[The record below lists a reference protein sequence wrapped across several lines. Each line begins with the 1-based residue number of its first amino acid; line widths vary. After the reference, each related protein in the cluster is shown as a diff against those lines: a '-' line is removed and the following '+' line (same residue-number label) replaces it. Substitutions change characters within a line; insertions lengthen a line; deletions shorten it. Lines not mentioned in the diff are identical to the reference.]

1 MSASK
6 GPRLSRRQLL
16 GSSAAASL
24 GAIAAAAAPA
34 SEASAGTEPRSAIP
48 FYGRH
53 QAGVATVPQDHLA
66 FATFDVAEG
75 ANRRDVAA
83 VLAEWTSAS
92 ATLTA
97 GHPLPGPTGGQHPP
111 ADSGEAAGL
120 GPSRLTITL
129 GLGPDFFSPQLGNVA
144 QRPAD
149 LAQLPAYEGD
159 ALDPVRSGGA
169 LCVQACADNA
179 QSAFAAVHAL
189 ATIGLGVLPLRAVQ
203 AGYTKN
209 PTAADPRAAR
219 DLLGFHRTTNNIG
232 WDDVATLDRHV
243 WVSSPTPEWLR
254 GGTYLV
260 ARRIRIALEQWGAVS
275 LDEQEGAVG
284 RFRGSGAPLNGR
296 HLHDRVDLRATG
308 SQGELLVPP
317 GAHIRVASP
326 EGNGGARILRRGY
339 TFSDGVDPATGEL
352 DAGTFFI
359 AFQKDP
365 KGQFGDMLGRLVA
378 GDLLHRY
385 LVHTSSGVYA
395 VPRGLGSGED
405 WGSLLLGRPE

>member
-1 MSASK
+1 MSRSK

-24 GAIAAAAAPA
+24 GALASAAAPA
-34 SEASAGTEPRSAIP
+34 ASPTAGASEPSAIA

-66 FATFDVAEG
+66 FATFDLAEG
-75 ANRRDVAA
+75 ATRHEVAA
-83 VLAEWTSAS
+83 VLAGWTTDA
-92 ATLTA
+92 ATLTRGRA
-97 GHPLPGPTGGQHPP
+97 LPGPAGGQHPP
-111 ADSGEAAGL
+111 ADSGEAVGL
-120 GPSRLTITL
+120 GPARLTITL
-129 GLGPDFFSPQLGNVA
+129 GVGPDFFTGQLGNA
-144 QRPAD
+144 AARPAL
-149 LAQLPAYEGD
+149 LAQLPAYDGD

-169 LCVQACADNA
+169 LCIQACADNA

-189 ATIGLGVLPLRAVQ
+189 AASGLGVLNLRAVQ

-209 PTAADPRAAR
+209 PTPADPRVAR

-232 WDDVATLDRHV
+232 WGDVASLDRYV
-243 WVSSPTPEWLR
+243 WVTSPTPEWLR

-275 LDEQEGAVG
+275 LDEQEAAVG
-284 RFRGSGAPLNGR
+284 RFRASGAPLSGH
-296 HLHDRVDLRATG
+296 HLHDRVDLTATG

-317 GAHIRVASP
+317 GAHVRVAGP
-326 EGNGGARILRRGY
+326 EGNGGTRILRRGY
-339 TFSDGVDPATGEL
+339 TFSDGVDPSTGEL

-378 GDLLHRY
+378 GDALHRY

-395 VPRGLGSGED
+395 VPRGLGPGED
-405 WGSLLLGRPE
+405 WGSLLLGRSG

>member
-1 MSASK
+1 MSADK

-24 GAIAAAAAPA
+24 GALASAAVPPGSAPA
-34 SEASAGTEPRSAIP
+34 GADEATAIA

-53 QAGVATVPQDHLA
+53 QAGVATVPQDHLSC
-66 FATFDVAEG
+66 ATFDIAAG
-75 ANRRDVAA
+75 ATRREVSA
-83 VLAEWTSAS
+83 VLTEWTEQA
-92 ATLTA
+92 ATLTR
-97 GHPLPGPTGGQHPP
+97 GRSIPGPSGGQHPP

-120 GPSRLTITL
+120 GPARLTLTL
-129 GLGPDFFSPQLGNVA
+129 GLGPDFFTGQLDNAGG
-144 QRPAD
+144 RPAH
-149 LAQLPAYEGD
+149 LAELPAYDGD

-179 QSAFAAVHAL
+179 QSTFAAVRAL
-189 ATIGLGVLPLRAVQ
+189 AASGLGVVTLRAVQ

-209 PTAADPRAAR
+209 PTASDPRVAR

-232 WDDVATLDRHV
+232 WGDVASLDRYV
-243 WVSSPTPEWLR
+243 WVTSPTPEWLR

-275 LDEQEGAVG
+275 LDEQEAAVG
-284 RFRGSGAPLNGR
+284 RFRGSGAPLSGH

-317 GAHIRVASP
+317 GAHVRVASP
-326 EGNGGARILRRGY
+326 EGNGGTRILRRGY

-365 KGQFGDMLGRLVA
+365 MGQFGDMLGRLVA
-378 GDLLHRY
+378 GDMLHRY

-395 VPRGLGSGED
+395 VPRGLAPGED
-405 WGSLLLGRPE
+405 WGSLLLGRSG